1 VASVNSRIVITWK
14 RYVFLER
21 KGIKVN
27 RKLDV
32 IKILLLVTFCLFLRA
47 DVVSAAISTEELQKI
62 EKAVP
67 TKAVTRPRKPRKMLV
82 FSRAKGLVHTS
93 IPYATKALELM
104 GEKTGAFQIVVS
116 DDMSIFNSESL
127 KSFDAICFNNS
138 NRMDFTEPAMCMSLL
153 EFVRSGRGVVGIHAI
168 TTNFSS
174 KKPVGGIDWPEAAE
188 MIGGIFAGHHWRSGQ
203 GEWAVRN
210 DDPINPLNAAFGGK
224 GFKVADEIYMYTDFQ
239 KDDVRVLLSLD
250 FSDPKT
256 ASVKREQTYVP
267 ISWIRKWGK
276 GRVFYCSL
284 GHDNHIF
291 WNPAVL
297 KHYLAGI
304 QFALGDLPVD
314 TTPTIELRSK
324 RLGKA
329 SGTVG
334 SSTTR
339 GCIRKSS
346 EQVEIREDWGSLM
359 WLASKQIGNAK
370 GLTLGRV
377 TIKAGHSNPRHRHP
391 KCEEVLYLLKG
402 RLEHTVADEAFVMSA
417 GDVISIAPGVFHD
430 ATCIGDEDADMIVV
444 YSEGTRG
451 FELEP
456 SESAAVLE
464 ETSLASGP

>member
-1 VASVNSRIVITWK
+1 M
-14 RYVFLER
+14 
-21 KGIKVN
+21 N

-32 IKILLLVTFCLFLRA
+32 IKILLLVTCCLLLQVDFA
-47 DVVSAAISTEELQKI
+47 SAAISAEELNKI
-62 EKAVP
+62 EEAVPIKAV
-67 TKAVTRPRKPRKMLV
+67 ARPHKPRKMLV
-82 FSRAKGLVHTS
+82 FTRAKGLVHTS

-104 GEKTGAFQIVVS
+104 GEKTGAFKIVVS
-116 DDMSIFNSESL
+116 DDMSIFNPEGL
-127 KSFDAICFNNS
+127 KPFDAICFNNS
-138 NRMDFTEPAMCMSLL
+138 NRMDFTDSTMRMSLM
-153 EFVRSGRGVVGIHAI
+153 EFVRSGKGVVGIHAA

-174 KKPVGGIDWPEAAE
+174 KKPVGSLDWPEAAE
-188 MIGGIFAGHHWRSGQ
+188 MIGGIFAGHYWRSGQ

-210 DDPINPLNAAFGGK
+210 EDPGNPLNAAFNGK

-239 KDDVRVLLSLD
+239 KDNVRVLLSLD

-297 KHYLAGI
+297 RHYLAGI

-314 TTPTIELRSK
+314 TTPGPQPGRLRERIK
-324 RLGKA
+324 H
-329 SGTVG
+329 V
-334 SSTTR
+334 
-339 GCIRKSS
+339 I
-346 EQVEIREDWGSLM
+346 INEDWGSLT
-359 WLASKQIGNAK
+359 WLASEQLGNAK

-391 KCEEVLYLLKG
+391 KCEEVLYLLEG
-402 RLEHTVADEAFVMSA
+402 RLEHTVGDETFVMSA
-417 GDVISIAPGVFHD
+417 GDVIRIAPGVFHN
-430 ATCIGDEDADMIVV
+430 ATCIGDKDADMIVA
-444 YSEGTRG
+444 YSEGTRD

-456 SESAAVLE
+456 SESAAVSE
-464 ETSLASGP
+464 ETSSASSP